1 MKERHFTEAKVA
13 IIKVAK
19 ETTRFF
25 KVPRTNVPDLDT
37 DSIYKDYIEDVA
49 KWSASWGT
57 NDLGLAF
64 LRGLPTPDLRFPHVP
79 PEPNKPRGPARGV
92 GLGP

>member
-1 MKERHFTEAKVA
+1 MNERIFKEAKVA
-13 IIKVAK
+13 IVKAVK
-19 ETTRFF
+19 DTTKFF

-37 DSIYKDYIEDVA
+37 NSFYSEYIEDVS

-57 NDLGLAF
+57 N
-64 LRGLPTPDLRFPHVP
+64 
-79 PEPNKPRGPARGV
+79 NKPRGPARGV